1 MKELL
6 FVIYLLC
13 RTCQPISSYI
23 TCTYI
28 YTCISKRF
36 YWVGC
41 FQMLLRYIFEKKKH
55 TMCAVVCCRY
65 NIIVDISIYG
75 EEEEKLKQ
83 KATIT
88 THANQTTLCES
99 F

>member
-1 MKELL
+1 MFSNGFALYIRKEE
-6 FVIYLLC
+6 
-13 RTCQPISSYI
+13 
-23 TCTYI
+23 TYDV
-28 YTCISKRF
+28 C
-36 YWVGC
+36 
-41 FQMLLRYIFEKKKH
+41 
-55 TMCAVVCCRY
+55 VVCCRY